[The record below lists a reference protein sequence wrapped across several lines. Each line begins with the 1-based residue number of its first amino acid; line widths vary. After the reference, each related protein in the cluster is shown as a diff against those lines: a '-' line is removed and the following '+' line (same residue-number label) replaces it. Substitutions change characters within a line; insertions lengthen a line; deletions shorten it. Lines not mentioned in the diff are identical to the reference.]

1 MLKRPVQTFA
11 ALTGGL
17 VMLIG
22 CASSSGPVDP
32 AAVQAQFAATKVELR
47 ELAASTI
54 EGPQH
59 AMEFI
64 ALLDERDALVATQVD
79 SIRRYRDAMRT
90 RNADYDATREDF
102 EILITDY
109 NRSRRS
115 VQSQFVDITNRM
127 KGATTAEEWKTLAK
141 FELKELNPREMV
153 YASEGA

>member
-17 VMLIG
+17 VVLIG

-32 AAVQAQFAATKVELR
+32 AAVQAQFAATKIDLR

-54 EGPQH
+54 ADPQH
-59 AMEFI
+59 AAEFV
-64 ALLDERDALVATQVD
+64 ALLNERDALVATQVD

-90 RNADYDATREDF
+90 LNADYDATREDF
-102 EILITDY
+102 EILITGY

-127 KGATTAEEWKTLAK
+127 KGATTPEEWKTLAT

-153 YASEGA
+153 YVSEGA